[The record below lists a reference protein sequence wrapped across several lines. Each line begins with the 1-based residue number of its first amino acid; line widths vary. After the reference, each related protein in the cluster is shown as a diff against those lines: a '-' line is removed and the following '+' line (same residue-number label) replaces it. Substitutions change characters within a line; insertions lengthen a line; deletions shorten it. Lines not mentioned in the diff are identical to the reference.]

1 MNLMSHTVVIVL
13 KDFQISKRCN
23 FPTCFLLF
31 FSISSRHCSTTGTSW
46 LLRPLLINKR
56 TNNIRNVM
64 HHGYVKQQTG
74 ACGFLLPSVIIST
87 GA

>member
-1 MNLMSHTVVIVL
+1 MNLISHTVVIVL
-13 KDFQISKRCN
+13 KDFKISKRCN

-46 LLRPLLINKR
+46 LLKPLLINKR
-56 TNNIRNVM
+56 TNNIRNFM
-64 HHGYVKQQTG
+64 HHGYGKRQTD
-74 ACGFLLPSVIIST
+74 ASGFLLPSVIIST

>member
-46 LLRPLLINKR
+46 LLKPLLINNAQITSEMLYTTVTVNGKR
-56 TNNIRNVM
+56 M
-64 HHGYVKQQTG
+64 
-74 ACGFLLPSVIIST
+74 LPVFYCHR
-87 GA
+87 